1 MSRRRGVGAPP
12 DSGARPVASPLQPFK
27 ASSCCRGYSIPHE
40 RVALRGFVVF
50 SLAARTFSLRAVDLL
65 AGWRRACPLHV
76 AKTVS
81 GALASNNTVSRCG
94 RHTFHHPATGFDS
107 GVRHLRQRRGTVPVL
122 VMSRDRSLS
131 LTSALVR

>member
-1 MSRRRGVGAPP
+1 M
-12 DSGARPVASPLQPFK
+12 ASPLQPFK

-94 RHTFHHPATGFDS
+94 RHTFHHPATGNFFDHRLIPS
-107 GVRHLRQRRGTVPVL
+107 LDQLVPNNAPIVAQTVQCKDQIFYLLFDRQIFP
-122 VMSRDRSLS
+122 LS
-131 LTSALVR
+131 AVNP